1 MSVNFNDIG
10 SSGKWCDSQEQSQTS
25 NYILLGY
32 NCLYQYKQYRR
43 GGGVC
48 LFMKESF
55 CCKTRQDLAI
65 NCDAIELLCLEI
77 TNEKSKKKNYNL
89 TYRPLN
95 GDAKGFE
102 NYYQQMTL

>member
-1 MSVNFNDIG
+1 
-10 SSGKWCDSQEQSQTS
+10 
-25 NYILLGY
+25 
-32 NCLYQYKQYRR
+32 
-43 GGGVC
+43 
-48 LFMKESF
+48 MKESF